1 MNRATPIDD
10 KSSQIVQFYLRNHTE
25 EQTKAANAIAFDR
38 QVTLM
43 VFVSSLKVSY
53 CSF

>member
-25 EQTKAANAIAFDR
+25 ETKAANAIAFDR
-38 QVTLM
+38 QVTLIM
-43 VFVSSLKVSY
+43 FVAGLKVSY

>member
-1 MNRATPIDD
+1 MNRTTPIDD
-10 KSSQIVQFYLRNHTE
+10 KSSQIVQFCLRNHTE

-38 QVTLM
+38 QVTLIM
-43 VFVSSLKVSY
+43 FVAGLKVSY

>member
-1 MNRATPIDD
+1 MNRTTPIDD
-10 KSSQIVQFYLRNHTE
+10 KSSQIIQFCLRNHTE

-43 VFVSSLKVSY
+43 VFVAVLKLSY
-53 CSF
+53 CNF